1 MPTMQDLLNKP
12 QHLPSVP
19 EVVRELIQ
27 TFNQPDPD
35 LLLIADKLSRDPVIS
50 AKLLRLANSA
60 RFGCSRQ
67 IATVKE
73 AAVRLGTDTVRNMV
87 LACSLTGSIKTV
99 PGIDLKYF
107 WAQVFDV
114 AELAKRLAQLQGKK
128 GEEVFTCALLHAL
141 GRLIMHL
148 GLPETMVQRICDLEP
163 HKGRAAAEQITVGFT
178 YAELGAELARQW
190 NFPSTFCHA
199 IAWHYNPL
207 KAEPFSE
214 EAALIHLAI
223 TLSILPETLP
233 DDAPDDWPHKVAA
246 RVGLDWAS
254 CRRCAEQQREL
265 GHGYAALIAA

>member
-163 HKGRAAAEQITVGFT
+163 HKGRAAAEQDYRRLHLCRTRRRAGQTV
-178 YAELGAELARQW
+178 E
-190 NFPSTFCHA
+190 
-199 IAWHYNPL
+199 
-207 KAEPFSE
+207 FS
-214 EAALIHLAI
+214 IHL
-223 TLSILPETLP
+223 LSRHRLALQPAESRALFRGGRP
-233 DDAPDDWPHKVAA
+233 DPSGNRPINPA
-246 RVGLDWAS
+246 
-254 CRRCAEQQREL
+254 
-265 GHGYAALIAA
+265 